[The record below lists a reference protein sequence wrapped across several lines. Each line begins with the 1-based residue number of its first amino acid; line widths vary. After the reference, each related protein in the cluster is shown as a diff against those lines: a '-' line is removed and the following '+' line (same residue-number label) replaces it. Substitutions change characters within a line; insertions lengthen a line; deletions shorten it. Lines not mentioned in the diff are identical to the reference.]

1 MPAFQSMIAF
11 HVNSVFSPALIKA
24 SLLTVVL
31 ILSACGDHDSQKS
44 SGGATTAAEF
54 DIDNYQGKWV
64 LINYWAEWC
73 APCIKEIPELNK
85 LDAEHAAD
93 LDVIAVNF
101 DRVKGEELK
110 QLSARMG
117 IEFESLENDPADI
130 LRLSRPNSLPTTYLF
145 NPEGKLAAK
154 LVGPQTSESL
164 LERIQIVSKP

>member
-1 MPAFQSMIAF
+1 MPAL
-11 HVNSVFSPALIKA
+11 NSTIVVSATALFKA
-24 SLLTVVL
+24 TSLVL
-31 ILSACGDHDSQKS
+31 VLMLSACGDHDPQKLTS
-44 SGGATTAAEF
+44 DANSATEF

-101 DRVKGEELK
+101 DRVKGEELT

-145 NPEGKLAAK
+145 NPEGGLAAK
-154 LVGPQTSESL
+154 LVGPQTAESL

>member
-1 MPAFQSMIAF
+1 MPALNSTIA
-11 HVNSVFSPALIKA
+11 VSATALFKA
-24 SLLTVVL
+24 TSFVVVL
-31 ILSACGDHDSQKS
+31 ILSACSDHDPQKS
-44 SGGATTAAEF
+44 TSDANSAAEF

-145 NPEGKLAAK
+145 NPEGELAAK
-154 LVGPQTSESL
+154 LVGPQTAESL